1 VSDENGC
8 ECCSPSRGSAR
19 ENLTS
24 VASDGGSK
32 GGMVLIQEQIFL
44 MGSDSHHVFHSDHE
58 GPVRSVKVAEFWM
71 DETSVTN
78 AEFSKFVEATSYRT
92 EAEVFGW
99 SFVFDGLV
107 SKETIANHC
116 RGRLE
121 HPNWWLAI
129 DGADW
134 AHPFG
139 PDSSYEA
146 DHPVV
151 HVSWNDANAYAKWIG
166 KRLPTEA
173 EWECAARGGLQ
184 QKVYPWGD
192 NFEVDGKPGANIWQG
207 DFPVSN
213 TLEDGYFATAPARS
227 FSPNAYGLF
236 NMVGN
241 VWEWTSSDWDG
252 GKVLRGGSY
261 LCHDSY
267 CNRYRNSARIKN
279 SADSSLAH
287 TGFRLALDADGV
299 TLK

>member
-1 VSDENGC
+1 MSDSKSC
-8 ECCSPSRGSAR
+8 ECCSPSRGASSAGAQDAVSGDA
-19 ENLTS
+19 LTI
-24 VASDGGSK
+24 
-32 GGMVLIQEQIFL
+32 GMSLITGQKFL

-58 GPVRSVKVAEFWM
+58 GPIRPIELDTFWI

-78 AEFSKFVEATSYRT
+78 EAFANFVAATGYKT

-107 SKETIANHC
+107 SAESMANHL

-121 HPNWWLAI
+121 RPNWWLAI

-139 PDSSYEA
+139 PDSSFVD

-151 HVSWNDANAYAKWIG
+151 HVSWNDANAYANWIG

-173 EWECAARGGLQ
+173 EWECASRGGLE
-184 QKVYPWGD
+184 QKTYPWGD
-192 NFEVDGKPGANIWQG
+192 EFSVAGKPGANIWQG
-207 DFPVSN
+207 DFPAHN
-213 TLEDGYFATAPARS
+213 TLEDGYLATAPAKS
-227 FSPNAYGLF
+227 FTPNGYGLY
-236 NMVGN
+236 NTVGN
-241 VWEWTSSDWDG
+241 VWEWTSSDWQG
-252 GKVLRGGSY
+252 GKVLKGGSY

-279 SADSSLAH
+279 TADSSLSH
-287 TGFRLALDADGV
+287 TGFRLALDFDHLV
-299 TLK
+299 QK